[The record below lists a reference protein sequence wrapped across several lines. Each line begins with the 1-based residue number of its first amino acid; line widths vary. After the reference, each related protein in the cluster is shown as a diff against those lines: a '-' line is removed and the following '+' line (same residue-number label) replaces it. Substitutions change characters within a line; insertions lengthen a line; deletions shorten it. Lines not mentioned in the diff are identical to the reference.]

1 MRTPLADS
9 PTVDTLL
16 IFAAVFL
23 AQQLMGLLIP
33 YAVGLFALAPPLSVR
48 PWTIVTSV
56 YAHSDV
62 SHLLANSITLLFVG
76 IPVERSTTP
85 FRFHVFFIATGATAG
100 IVQVLL
106 KSLIAEPIPVLGA
119 SGAVFALLG
128 YVLTG
133 NRLASGFFSRFDL
146 SPPVQLLG
154 FAVLAAVVTV
164 ATGAPDVA
172 LIAHFTGFLLGLV
185 AGRIGVL
192 DASPRASVR
201 PENTTY
207 K

>member
-1 MRTPLADS
+1 
-9 PTVDTLL
+9 
-16 IFAAVFL
+16 
-23 AQQLMGLLIP
+23 
-33 YAVGLFALAPPLSVR
+33 
-48 PWTIVTSV
+48 
-56 YAHSDV
+56 
-62 SHLLANSITLLFVG
+62 
-76 IPVERSTTP
+76 
-85 FRFHVFFIATGATAG
+85 TAG

-185 AGRIGVL
+185 AGRIGV
-192 DASPRASVR
+192 
-201 PENTTY
+201 
-207 K
+207 